1 MSSMQIRWFNTD
13 VLLPVIVLHAQLQI
27 KLITGEVNIAEMEI
41 ASYGNG
47 YVSRDNRYLG
57 ILVSR
62 DCMATL
68 IVIFQ

>member
-1 MSSMQIRWFNTD
+1 
-13 VLLPVIVLHAQLQI
+13 VLLPVIVLHVQLQI

-57 ILVSR
+57 MPGIKRLYGHL
-62 DCMATL
+62 DCNISVDIIQL
-68 IVIFQ
+68 EVI